1 MKLYY
6 ISCRNSWGSGI
17 QNKINNQLLYFTKV
31 GLKTDYIN
39 IQFNKNNLIRLIMP
53 FVSMYNYRNLDK
65 IEKNSI
71 CFIRYNGID
80 LNGILY
86 LRKLRKKM

>member
-31 GLKTDYIN
+31 GLKQTI
-39 IQFNKNNLIRLIMP
+39 
-53 FVSMYNYRNLDK
+53 
-65 IEKNSI
+65 
-71 CFIRYNGID
+71 
-80 LNGILY
+80 
-86 LRKLRKKM
+86 